1 MTVMNKKNLSI
12 ALLQSGIIWEDAA
25 KNLAHFSGMIN
36 KISEPV
42 DLIVLP
48 EMFSTGFT
56 TNVQKCAESMNGTSM
71 QFLKESAGKM
81 NCLIMGSLL
90 IVDGDAFY
98 NRLVCMSPDGSFQT
112 YDKRHLFRLTEEY
125 KIMKRG
131 NRKIIAEQGDWNIL
145 PLVCYDLRFPVWSKN
160 TYHNGKYEYDVL
172 VYPSNWP
179 ASRAHVWKSLL
190 IARAI
195 ENQAY
200 VIGVNRVGNDGYGTP
215 HAGNSLVVGPKGNI
229 LAEGGNKEEI
239 IQATLSVQELSAFR
253 ESFTIGPDWDRFT
266 IET

>member
-12 ALLQSGIIWEDAA
+12 VLLQSGIFWEDAA
-25 KNLAHFSGMIN
+25 KNLAHFSNMIN
-36 KISEPV
+36 RISEPV
-42 DLIVLP
+42 DLVVLP

-81 NCLIMGSLL
+81 NCMIIGSLL
-90 IVDGDAFY
+90 IGEGGAFY
-98 NRLVCMSPDGSFQT
+98 NRLVCMMPDGSYQT

-125 KIMKRG
+125 KIMKSG
-131 NRKIIAEQGDWNIL
+131 NRKIIVEQGDWHIL

-160 TYHNGKYEYDVL
+160 TFHNGKYAYDLL

-179 ASRAHVWKSLL
+179 RSRAHVWKSLL

-200 VIGVNRVGNDGYGTP
+200 VIGVNRVGDDGYGTA
-215 HAGNSLVVGPKGNI
+215 HAGNSMVVDSKGNI
-229 LAEGGNKEEI
+229 IAEAGDNEEI
-239 IQATLSVQELSAFR
+239 VQATLPVEELNLFR
-253 ESFTIGPDWDRFT
+253 ESFKIGPDWDRFT